1 MIALRENVSLRPLNT
16 FGVEARAR
24 YFVEVNNRGELEELL
39 KHPVLRDQRRL
50 ILGGG
55 SNVLFT
61 RDFDGL
67 VIRVRIKG
75 TELSGEKSDYVLLS
89 IGAGE
94 VWHETVM
101 HCIEHDW
108 GGIENLSLIPG
119 TVGAAPIQ
127 NIGAYGVELMQVIH
141 AVDGV
146 DLATAVRRTLTP
158 DECGFGYRDSIFK
171 HALKENFFISSIT
184 LRLTKVTHQMN
195 VAYGAIREQ
204 LEQKKI
210 VSPTIRDVSDAVIA
224 IRRSKLPDPAVIGNA
239 GSFFKNPVVT
249 PDVAAEIKRVFPK
262 IPFYSAENQYVKIPA
277 GWLIE
282 QCGWKGKRNGNVGVH
297 AQQAL
302 VLVNHGKGT
311 GEEIVELSKQIQQ
324 SVKEKFNIALAT
336 EVNII

>member
-1 MIALRENVSLRPLNT
+1 MIALKENVSLRPLNT

-24 YFVEVNNRGELEELL
+24 YFVEVNNRGELDELL

-67 VIRVRIKG
+67 IIRVRIKG
-75 TELSGEKSDYVLLS
+75 TELSEEKRDYVLLS

-94 VWHETVM
+94 VWHEMVM